1 MNGMKTNWLRRN
13 APLLLLLAPVILYS
27 GDSADTEADIAHL
40 KEKYAN
46 VDEVRSTPVAG
57 LYELRFGYRIAYVD
71 ASGQFGFLGSGDL
84 QRVSGGEN
92 LTESRRSEVRREL
105 LASLDEWDTLDFL
118 PDRTEHELLVFTDVD
133 CGYCRRLHQ
142 QMAEYHEL
150 GIGVRYVAFPR
161 SGPDTDS
168 WITMQSIWCS
178 DDRSRALTS
187 AKAGGFVPE
196 RNCDSVSVERH
207 FELGREIGL
216 SGTPALVTPD
226 GQLIPGYV
234 PPARLAAILNQD
246 PQSE

>member
-1 MNGMKTNWLRRN
+1 MKSLRLI
-13 APLLLLLAPVILYS
+13 APALLLLAPLALHSDDGATAVAVI
-27 GDSADTEADIAHL
+27 ARL
-40 KEKYAN
+40 KEKYVNA
-46 VDEVRSTPVAG
+46 DEVRVTPIEG
-57 LYELRFGYRIAYVD
+57 LYELRFGYRLAYVD
-71 ASGQFGFLGSGDL
+71 AEGRFGFLGSGDL
-84 QRVSGGEN
+84 EDVSTGEN
-92 LTESRRSEVRREL
+92 LSEQRRAAVRREL

-168 WITMQSIWCS
+168 WTTMQSIWCS

-196 RNCDSVSVERH
+196 RQCDSVSVERH

-234 PPARLAAILNQD
+234 PPARLAAILDQD
-246 PQSE
+246 LQSE